1 MREPCPMGLIER
13 DLEGYFRALDAA
25 RLPPSGK
32 AFVYPARETPGTTTD
47 DRRQCLYLAVIGVL
61 IDIEPSDPGR
71 LARPE
76 IALPT
81 ADPHEAQVV
90 ELNVAVMALADMPE
104 QHRLA
109 EAVIRGL
116 SEGARTG
123 NRAAAVVEPVADNVP
138 VRNIAHEEPPFTAG
152 IP

>member
-1 MREPCPMGLIER
+1 MGLIGR

-32 AFVYPARETPGTTTD
+32 AFVHPARETAGATTD
-47 DRRQCLYLAVIGVL
+47 DRRQCLHLAVIGVL
-61 IDIEPSDPGR
+61 IDIEPGNPGR

-81 ADPHEAQVV
+81 ADPHEAQIV

-109 EAVIRGL
+109 EAVIRRL
-116 SEGARTG
+116 CEGARAG
-123 NRAAAVVEPVADNVP
+123 DRAAAVVEPVAHNVP
-138 VRNIAHEEPPFTAG
+138 TRNIAHRGPPFAAG
-152 IP
+152 IW